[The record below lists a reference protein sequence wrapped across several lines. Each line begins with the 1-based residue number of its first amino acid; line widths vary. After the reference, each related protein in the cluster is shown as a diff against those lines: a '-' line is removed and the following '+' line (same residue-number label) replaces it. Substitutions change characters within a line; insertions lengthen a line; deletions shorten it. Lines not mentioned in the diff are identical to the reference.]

1 MNLEMNP
8 QPDLNAVKDALLK
21 CSEMPAEQRAAHLQ
35 ALAQKDPA
43 LAQAVAALLPDAL
56 ATQAALHAPQ
66 RWLSELVGNGL
77 PHSLGP
83 WQVLGE
89 IGRGGMG
96 VVLLAKRAD
105 GAFEKEVAIKVL
117 PPALANAQSA
127 QRFAAEVQMLARLE
141 HPHIARLLDA
151 GFDQGCAYLVM
162 EHVKGCAI
170 THHVQA
176 KGSSGPGLPLPL
188 RPRLQ
193 LVLQL
198 CAAVQFA
205 HAQLLVHRD
214 LKPANV
220 MVDSSTGS
228 VRLLDFGIAT
238 LLASGEN
245 QATRAATLQAG
256 YTPGYASPEQ
266 LLGQPVS
273 VASDVFSLGV
283 MLFELLTD
291 ELPFSGAAA
300 GLDAAVASAD
310 TAVHASLPAAAAAVA
325 AGQASHWAVV
335 RAVLQNE
342 PKRAALHRAG
352 VPADLQAVVLKALQK
367 PVEQRYASVEA
378 LASDLRAWLAG
389 SPVQAQAPSWAY
401 SARKF
406 VARHRFAVGGAAL
419 ASVAVLGFS
428 AWAVISAQQARQ
440 QEALAQ
446 ARLLAVRSIANKVV
460 FDYNRALEPVPG
472 TLEVRK
478 TLVADALTYLNALSS
493 EAAGDRALMADLARG
508 FDAIGDVQGR
518 GVTGGNLGDT
528 EGARSSFEK
537 AAALRQVLC
546 ETPAKASPPATSLP
560 ASAAMSNA
568 DTALTACALLARSL
582 TRLGDNAFTRG
593 KTEEAIAH
601 FDAARAAVDKVLPLS
616 QLGSLANSTPNPE
629 VQQALDAR
637 FDASQRLV
645 GLSTRQTGAAYAR
658 GLPLAQEQLQTTLAM
673 AAAAPGPKTLD
684 KLRGAQDFMAARWL
698 AEGRADDALPH
709 IQQAVA
715 AARELVRVRP
725 GRDAAVSLSMSL
737 AREAEI
743 QAHRLQSEATRP
755 LLAEA
760 LALAQQLHQAE
771 PEDAHLRGRYANIAR
786 RFGQVNNQVGDSSA
800 LQANANQLP
809 AVLAVSGVFKPS
821 DGVLY
826 LQHQAVLME
835 LARTELAL
843 GGPARAE
850 LALQHLATF
859 PPSMP
864 TNPRAAA
871 DLAEVF
877 VLRAQALLAAG
888 QTAAAQAAWAAGH
901 DALAQTVAATPSNA
915 QAASQLLY
923 ARAWAAA
930 RPAMAA
936 VLAAPE
942 RVALSS
948 APTLAA
954 LQSQGRLT
962 RWWQREIEAAAGVP
976 KP

>member
-1 MNLEMNP
+1 MNA
-8 QPDLNAVKDALLK
+8 QPALNAIKDALLL
-21 CSEMPAEQRAAHLQ
+21 CSELPAEQRAAHLQ
-35 ALAQKDPA
+35 ALAQQDPA
-43 LAQAVAALLPDAL
+43 LAQAVAALLPDAV
-56 ATQAALHAPQ
+56 ATQAALQAPK
-66 RWLSELVGNGL
+66 RWLAELVQTGL
-77 PHSLGP
+77 PQKLGP
-83 WQVLGE
+83 WQVISE

-105 GAFEKEVAIKVL
+105 GAFDKEVAIKVL
-117 PPALANAQSA
+117 PPALANAQAA
-127 QRFAAEVQMLARLE
+127 QRFAAEVQILARLE

-162 EHVKGCAI
+162 EHVKGRAI
-170 THHVQA
+170 THHVQG
-176 KGSSGPGLPLPL
+176 KGGGSSVLTL
-188 RPRLQ
+188 RQRLQ
-193 LVLQL
+193 LMLQL

-238 LLASGEN
+238 LLAGSD
-245 QATRAATLQAG
+245 QAAATAATLQGA

-283 MLFELLTD
+283 LLFELLTD
-291 ELPFSGAAA
+291 EQPFSGTAG
-300 GLDAAVASAD
+300 GLDAGLARAD
-310 TAVHASLPAAAAAVA
+310 TAVHASMPAAAAAVA
-325 AGQASHWAVV
+325 AGQASHWGVV

-342 PKRAALHRAG
+342 PKRGALQRAG

-367 PVEQRYASVEA
+367 PIEQRYPSAEA
-378 LASDLRAWLAG
+378 LASDLNAWLAG
-389 SPVQAQAPSWAY
+389 QPVQAQAPSLAY
-401 SARKF
+401 NARKF

-428 AWAVISAQQARQ
+428 AWALVSAQQARQ

-446 ARLLAVRSIANKVV
+446 ARLQAVRSIANKVV

-478 TLVADALTYLNALSS
+478 TLVADALNYLDALGA
-493 EAAGDRALMADLARG
+493 EAQGDRALMADIARG

-528 EGARSSFEK
+528 DGARSSFEK
-537 AAALRQVLC
+537 AAALRKVLC
-546 ETPAKASPPATSLP
+546 ETPAKPPALT
-560 ASAAMSNA
+560 ASAPANP
-568 DTALTACALLARSL
+568 DTALTHCALLARSL
-582 TRLGDNAFTRG
+582 TRLGDNSFTRG

-601 FDAARAAVDKVLPLS
+601 FDAARAAVDRVMPLQ
-616 QLGSLANSTPNPE
+616 QLASTAPNAE

-709 IQQAVA
+709 IRQAVA
-715 AARELVRVRP
+715 HARELTRTRP
-725 GRDAAVSLSMSL
+725 GRDASVSLSMSL

-743 QAHRLQSEATRP
+743 QAHRLQGEATRP

-760 LALAQQLHQAE
+760 LALSQQLHQAE

-786 RFGQVNNQVGDSSA
+786 RFGQVNNQVGDAAA
-800 LQANANQLP
+800 LQANSAQLP
-809 AVLAVSGVFKPS
+809 AVLAVSAVFKPS

-835 LARTELAL
+835 LARTELSL
-843 GGPARAE
+843 GKADA
-850 LALQHLATF
+850 ALQHLAVY
-859 PPSMP
+859 PPNMP
-864 TNPRAAA
+864 ANPRAAA

-888 QTAAAQAAWAAGH
+888 QTEAAQTTWAAAH

-915 QAASQLLY
+915 QAASQLLH

-930 RPAMAA
+930 RPAFAA

-942 RVALSS
+942 RAPVST
-948 APTLAA
+948 APTLAS

-962 RWWQREIEAAAGVP
+962 PWWQRQIADASNP
-976 KP
+976 SKP